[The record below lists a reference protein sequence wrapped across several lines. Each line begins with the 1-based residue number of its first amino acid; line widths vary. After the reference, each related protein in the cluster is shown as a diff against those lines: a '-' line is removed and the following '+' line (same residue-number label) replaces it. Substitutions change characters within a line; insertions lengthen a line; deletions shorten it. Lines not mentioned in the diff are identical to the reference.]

1 MTISVISYGLYI
13 PFLRIKREEYLS
25 ALGSCSA
32 AFKEKAVMD
41 IDEDTITMA
50 VEAARD
56 AVAGVDKSRIGVL
69 VLAST
74 NFPYREKVAA
84 GTLVEALG
92 LNNNILTS
100 QHGYS
105 TLAGTE
111 AILSAAG
118 LLELTGQKYALVVV
132 SDAPLSGASVDMEH
146 GFGAAAC
153 AFVLG
158 KDEPGLVL
166 EGVSAYATESL
177 GVRYGLSG
185 ETDLKDIGV
194 KAYSTQIYN
203 DAVKTPVND
212 LLARLGRKPGDYRHV
227 ILQQND
233 AKSAAGLAK
242 KLGFSDEQINTGLV
256 FALLGDTGACSTL
269 VGLCNVLDSAVPGD
283 RVMIC
288 SYGAGAASHALSF
301 QLTGQPLQPGNSF
314 KSLLERKK
322 YVSYVQYLKL
332 KRNI

>member
-1 MTISVISYGLYI
+1 MTISVISYGVYI
-13 PFLRIKREEYLS
+13 PFLRIKREEYIS

-69 VLAST
+69 ALAST

-84 GTLVEALG
+84 GTVIEALG
-92 LNNNILTS
+92 LSNNILTC
-100 QHGYS
+100 QHGNS

-118 LLELTGQKYALVVV
+118 LLGLTDQKYALVVV
-132 SDAPLSGASVDMEH
+132 SDAPASGASVDMEH

-153 AFVLG
+153 AFVLA
-158 KDEPGLVL
+158 KDEPGLEF
-166 EGVSAYATESL
+166 EGVYAYAAESMGL
-177 GVRYGLSG
+177 RYGLPG
-185 ETDLKDIGV
+185 ETDLRDIGV
-194 KAYSTQIYN
+194 KTYSNLAYN
-203 DAVKTPVND
+203 DTLRASVRG
-212 LLARLGRKPGDYRHV
+212 LLDKLGRKPGDYRHV
-227 ILQQND
+227 ILHQYD
-233 AKSAAGLAK
+233 AKTASGLAK
-242 KLGFSDEQINTGLV
+242 KLGFGEEQINAGLV
-256 FALLGDTGACSTL
+256 FAQLGDTGACSTL
-269 VGLCNVLDSAVPGD
+269 VGLCNVLDNASPGD
-283 RVMIC
+283 NMIIC
-288 SYGAGAASHALSF
+288 SYGSGAGSHALSF
-301 QLTGQPLQPGNSF
+301 KLTGQPPKPRNSL

-322 YVSYVQYLKL
+322 YIGYVQYLKL